1 MGRIGLLLLSM
12 GFAVQAMAAGATQV
26 GGIVVNYNAFMTNF
40 LSPEI
45 TAKYGLQRS
54 DQLGALN
61 VNLAKA
67 DQKIASTIQGTY
79 HQTGEQKA
87 KPLTFKQVIN
97 DQGSI
102 DYFAQFPVNAHRNAA
117 ANPAYDP
124 LTANPATSNAPY
136 RVFNIGNNNPV
147 QLLDFI
153 GAIESALGRK
163 AEKRLLPLQ
172 DGDVPATYANTDLL
186 NDWVGFV
193 PGTTV
198 QDGVTRFI
206 AWYRDYYKV

>member
-102 DYFAQFPVNAHRNAA
+102 DYFAQFPVK
-117 ANPAYDP
+117 PAQVYVFDVELKVNGETKDIEFSQEVAP
-124 LTANPATSNAPY
+124 L
-136 RVFNIGNNNPV
+136 
-147 QLLDFI
+147 
-153 GAIESALGRK
+153 
-163 AEKRLLPLQ
+163 
-172 DGDVPATYANTDLL
+172 
-186 NDWVGFV
+186 
-193 PGTTV
+193 
-198 QDGVTRFI
+198 
-206 AWYRDYYKV
+206 